1 MKYECPDVALD
12 RARAGTSWLDT
23 SSVQLQPVGHL
34 RHTKLLLV
42 RQMVSVGNV
51 VATEPS
57 YRARCSAHPCSADP
71 MCTPNN
77 KHLDV
82 MKTVQ
87 ILVRGCGSL

>member
-42 RQMVSVGNV
+42 RQMASVG
-51 VATEPS
+51 
-57 YRARCSAHPCSADP
+57 YRAKLPSSMQCPP
-71 MCTPNN
+71 MQCRS
-77 KHLDV
+77 DV
-82 MKTVQ
+82 YPK
-87 ILVRGCGSL
+87 